1 MTATSNGT
9 QVSATAIAH
18 PLDPATPGEFEQGLK
33 ILERAGVV
41 TSTTRFSYYGLEEPP
56 KAEVLAHQPGDP
68 VERRLRALLVDL
80 VTGALTDV
88 VVSVTAAD
96 LVSSRTVDPVTE
108 GQFPILNV
116 EFERAEQ
123 IVHADEGWR
132 QAMAR
137 RGLTD
142 ITKIRACPLTA
153 GNYELD
159 GESGRRIVRVLAFL
173 HEAPEELAWA
183 HPIDGVAAYV
193 DLVEGRV
200 LTLIDELE
208 MPVPAESGDYN
219 NPDLRG
225 PERTSLRPIEITQ
238 PEGVSFTVDGHTI
251 EWENWSLR
259 VGFDAREG
267 LVLHQISF
275 DDAGERRP
283 IIYRASVPEMVVPYG
298 DPGPFRYWQNYFDT
312 GEYLVG
318 KFVNSLELGCDCLG
332 EITYLDATIPGD
344 DGRPTQIPN
353 AICIHEEDHGV
364 LWKHTDMFN
373 GSSETRRQRR
383 LVISFFATIGN
394 YDYGF
399 YWYLYLDG
407 KIELEIKLTGVLFTS
422 GYRGKDYPYATEV
435 APGLGGPAHQHLFSA
450 RLDMMVD
457 GLENAVEEIDVH
469 GLPVGP
475 ENPWGNAISRTITR
489 VTRESEGGR
498 LADATRGRT
507 WRVINPGKHNRF
519 DEPVAWTLFPQQA
532 PTLIADPE
540 SPLAQRAGFAS
551 RQLWVTRYDHAERYP
566 AGDFVNQHPGGGG
579 VSAYAAA
586 DRDLDG
592 TDIVLWHTFGPT
604 HFPRPEDWPVMPVET
619 CGFVLKP
626 SGFFGRNPTLDV
638 PRSGHHCHHHDD

>member
-9 QVSATAIAH
+9 QVSGTGIAH

-33 ILERAGVV
+33 ILERTGAV

-68 VERRLRALLVDL
+68 VQRRLRALLVDL
-80 VTGALTDV
+80 VTGALNDV
-88 VVSVTAAD
+88 VVSVTGGE

-116 EFERAEQ
+116 EFARAEE

-132 QAMAR
+132 HAMAR

-142 ITKIRACPLTA
+142 VAKIRACPLTA
-153 GNYELD
+153 GNYELE

-173 HEAPEELAWA
+173 HEAHEELAWA

-200 LTLIDELE
+200 LTLIDELD
-208 MPVPAESGDYN
+208 MPVPAESGNYN
-219 NPDLRG
+219 NPDVRG

-238 PEGVSFTVDGHTI
+238 PEGVSFTVDGHTL

-344 DGRPTQIPN
+344 DGRPTQIRN

-383 LVISFFATIGN
+383 LVISCFATIGN

-507 WRVINPGKHNRF
+507 WRVINPGKRNRF

-579 VSAYAAA
+579 VPAYAAA

-638 PRSGHHCHHHDD
+638 PRSGHHCHHD